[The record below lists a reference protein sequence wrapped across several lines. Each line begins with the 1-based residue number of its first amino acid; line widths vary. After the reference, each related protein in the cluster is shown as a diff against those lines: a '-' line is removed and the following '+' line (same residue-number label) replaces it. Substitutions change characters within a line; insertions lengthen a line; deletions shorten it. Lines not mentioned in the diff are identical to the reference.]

1 MRATLATL
9 LTLVCT
15 TVASANVTVSGT
27 GKVTYVPDIGYV
39 GAGVSS
45 DGKTAEE
52 AWQKNAAAA
61 QKLVEFLKNIGI
73 EERDF
78 KTSGI
83 GLAPRYVQPKD
94 QEPRLVGYTASY
106 ELSVTVRHLK
116 DLGKLLDGLVAAGAN
131 RQMNISLGCSDPERL
146 LDQARA
152 KAVAD
157 ARKKAEIYVAGAGAD
172 LGQVVSI
179 SEGSMSPLRSF
190 SYEHMAPASNKA
202 LPIASGEQELSV
214 SVTVVW
220 GLNHTSAKPH
230 AWNLPTRE

>member
-9 LTLVCT
+9 VTLVCT
-15 TVASANVTVSGT
+15 SLASANVTVSGT
-27 GKVTYVPDIGYV
+27 GKVTYVPDIGTIA
-39 GAGVSS
+39 AGVSS

-61 QKLVEFLKNIGI
+61 QKLVDFLKNLGLQ
-73 EERDF
+73 ERDF

-83 GLAPRYVQPKD
+83 GLVPRYVHPKD

-106 ELSVTVRHLK
+106 ELSVTVRNLK
-116 DLGKLLDGLVAAGAN
+116 DLGQVLDGLVANGAN

-146 LDQARA
+146 LDEARA

-157 ARKKAEIYVAGAGAD
+157 ARKKAEIYASGAGAA

-179 SEGSMSPLRSF
+179 SEGSLSPFRSF
-190 SYEHMAPASNKA
+190 SYEHVAPAGAKA
-202 LPIASGEQELSV
+202 LPIATGEQDLSV

-220 GLNHTSAKPH
+220 GLNTPAGKPH
-230 AWNLPTRE
+230 PWNLPTRE